1 MKRKQLFS
9 FLIDLLFYIAGGMI
23 YSVAVLLF
31 LTENEISPGG
41 LTGIATI
48 LNYLFSL
55 PIGTVVFIL
64 NIPLLA
70 AGFIKFG
77 GVFIAKT
84 AVATAVMSLTLD
96 ISGLFMPKMKI
107 DPILA
112 ALFGGLLM
120 GLGISLFMLRGATT
134 GGTDIIA
141 KLINRKFP
149 HLTVGRL
156 MLAADAAVVGLS
168 ALVYKNM
175 ESALYAVI
183 AIYASSRVMDL
194 ILYGA
199 DRGKIIYVITD
210 NAKELSDSIMSLINR
225 GVTLL
230 DVTGAYTGTKRQ
242 MLMCTVRRHEVAAVC
257 RLATSCDKN
266 AFIIVGEAGEVL
278 GEGFKR
284 NAS

>member
-9 FLIDLLFYIAGGMI
+9 FLVDLLFYIAGGII

-120 GLGISLFMLRGATT
+120 GLGISLYMLRDATT

-149 HLTVGRL
+149 HS
-156 MLAADAAVVGLS
+156 AV
-168 ALVYKNM
+168 K
-175 ESALYAVI
+175 
-183 AIYASSRVMDL
+183 
-194 ILYGA
+194 
-199 DRGKIIYVITD
+199 
-210 NAKELSDSIMSLINR
+210 SLCGNFC
-225 GVTLL
+225 
-230 DVTGAYTGTKRQ
+230 
-242 MLMCTVRRHEVAAVC
+242 MRR
-257 RLATSCDKN
+257 K
-266 AFIIVGEAGEVL
+266 
-278 GEGFKR
+278 
-284 NAS
+284 

>member
-141 KLINRKFP
+141 KLINCKFP

-278 GEGFKR
+278 GEGFKT
-284 NAS
+284 NI

>member
-1 MKRKQLFS
+1 MKRKKLFS

-278 GEGFKR
+278 GEGFKT
-284 NAS
+284 NI

>member
-9 FLIDLLFYIAGGMI
+9 FLVDLLFYIAGGII

-141 KLINRKFP
+141 KLINCKFP

-278 GEGFKR
+278 GEGFKT
-284 NAS
+284 NI

>member
-9 FLIDLLFYIAGGMI
+9 FLVDLLFYIAGGMI

-77 GVFIAKT
+77 GIFIAKT

-278 GEGFKR
+278 GEGFKT
-284 NAS
+284 NT

>member
-1 MKRKQLFS
+1 MKRKQRFS
-9 FLIDLLFYIAGGMI
+9 FLIDLLFYIAGGII

-77 GVFIAKT
+77 GIFIAKT

-278 GEGFKR
+278 GEGFKT
-284 NAS
+284 NI

>member
-77 GVFIAKT
+77 GIFIAKT

-96 ISGLFMPKMKI
+96 VSGLFMPKMKI

-168 ALVYKNM
+168 ALVYKNV

-230 DVTGAYTGTKRQ
+230 EVTGAYTGTKRQ
-242 MLMCTVRRHEVAAVC
+242 MLMCTVRRNEVAAVC

-284 NAS
+284 NA

>member
-134 GGTDIIA
+134 AGTDIIA

-257 RLATSCDKN
+257 RLATNCDKN

-284 NAS
+284 NA

>member
-9 FLIDLLFYIAGGMI
+9 FLVDLLFYIAGGMI

-141 KLINRKFP
+141 KLINCKFP

-278 GEGFKR
+278 GEGFKT
-284 NAS
+284 NI

>member
-9 FLIDLLFYIAGGMI
+9 FLVDLLFYIAGGII

-84 AVATAVMSLTLD
+84 AVATAVMSLMLD

-168 ALVYKNM
+168 ALVYKNI

-284 NAS
+284 NA

>member
-9 FLIDLLFYIAGGMI
+9 FLTDLIFYIAGGMI

-48 LNYLFSL
+48 LNYIFSL

-257 RLATSCDKN
+257 RLATNCDKN

-284 NAS
+284 NA

>member
-9 FLIDLLFYIAGGMI
+9 FLVDLLFYIAGGMI

-77 GVFIAKT
+77 GVFIVKT

-141 KLINRKFP
+141 KLINRKIP

-278 GEGFKR
+278 GEGFKT
-284 NAS
+284 NI

>member
-9 FLIDLLFYIAGGMI
+9 FLVDLLFYIAGGMI

-77 GVFIAKT
+77 GIFIAKT

-141 KLINRKFP
+141 KLINSKFP
-149 HLTVGRL
+149 QLTVGRL

-278 GEGFKR
+278 GEGFKT
-284 NAS
+284 NI

>member
-9 FLIDLLFYIAGGMI
+9 FLVDLLFYIAGGMI

-77 GVFIAKT
+77 GIFIAKT

-199 DRGKIIYVITD
+199 DHGKIIYVITD

-278 GEGFKR
+278 GEGFKT
-284 NAS
+284 NI

>member
-9 FLIDLLFYIAGGMI
+9 FLVDLLFYIAGGMI

-112 ALFGGLLM
+112 ALFGGLFM

-141 KLINRKFP
+141 KLINCKFP

-278 GEGFKR
+278 GEGFKT
-284 NAS
+284 NI

>member
-9 FLIDLLFYIAGGMI
+9 FLVDLLFYIAGGMI

-77 GVFIAKT
+77 GIFIAKT

-141 KLINRKFP
+141 KLINCKFP

-230 DVTGAYTGTKRQ
+230 DVTGAYTGTKRR

-278 GEGFKR
+278 GEGFKT
-284 NAS
+284 NI

>member
-48 LNYLFSL
+48 LNYIFSL

-278 GEGFKR
+278 GEGFKT
-284 NAS
+284 NI

>member
-9 FLIDLLFYIAGGMI
+9 FLVDLLFYIAGGMI

-210 NAKELSDSIMSLINR
+210 NAKELSNSIMSLINR

-278 GEGFKR
+278 GEGFKT
-284 NAS
+284 NI

>member
-9 FLIDLLFYIAGGMI
+9 FLVDLLFYIAGGMI

-41 LTGIATI
+41 LTGIATL
-48 LNYLFSL
+48 LNYIFSL

-141 KLINRKFP
+141 KLINCKFP

-278 GEGFKR
+278 GEGFKT
-284 NAS
+284 NI

>member
-77 GVFIAKT
+77 GIFIAKT

-257 RLATSCDKN
+257 RIATSCDKN

-278 GEGFKR
+278 GEGFKT
-284 NAS
+284 NI

>member
-1 MKRKQLFS
+1 MRRKRIFT
-9 FLIDLLFYIAGGMI
+9 FLTDILFYIAGGFI
-23 YSVAVLLF
+23 YSTAVLLF
-31 LTENEISPGG
+31 LSENGISPGG

-55 PIGTVVFIL
+55 PIGAVVFVL

-70 AGFIKFG
+70 AAFIKFG
-77 GVFIAKT
+77 GIFIAKT
-84 AVATAVMSLTLD
+84 AVATAILSLMLD
-96 ISGLFMPKMKI
+96 ISGLFLPTIKI

-141 KLINRKFP
+141 KLINRRFP

-156 MLAADAAVVGLS
+156 MLAADAAVVAAT
-168 ALVYKNM
+168 ALVYKNI

-183 AIYASSRVMDL
+183 AIYTSSRVMDV

-199 DRGKIIYVITD
+199 DRGKIVYVITD
-210 NAKELSDSIMSLINR
+210 NSKELSDSIMSLINR

-230 DVTGAYTGTKRQ
+230 NVTGAYTGAQRQ
-242 MLMCTVRRHEVAAVC
+242 MLMCTVRRNEVAAVC
-257 RLATSCDKN
+257 RLAAECDKMP
-266 AFIIVGEAGEVL
+266 L
-278 GEGFKR
+278 
-284 NAS
+284 

>member
-9 FLIDLLFYIAGGMI
+9 FLTDLIFYIAGGMI

-48 LNYLFSL
+48 LNYIFSL

-96 ISGLFMPKMKI
+96 ISGLFMPKIKI

-168 ALVYKNM
+168 ALVYKNI

-257 RLATSCDKN
+257 RLATNCDKN

-284 NAS
+284 NA

>member
-9 FLIDLLFYIAGGMI
+9 FLVDLLFYIAGGMI

-77 GVFIAKT
+77 GIFIAKT

-156 MLAADAAVVGLS
+156 MVAADAAVVGLS

-278 GEGFKR
+278 GEGFKT
-284 NAS
+284 NI

>member
-9 FLIDLLFYIAGGMI
+9 FLVDLLFYIAGGII

-77 GVFIAKT
+77 GVFIVKT

-278 GEGFKR
+278 GEGFKT
-284 NAS
+284 NI

>member
-9 FLIDLLFYIAGGMI
+9 FLVDLLFYIAGGII

-120 GLGISLFMLRGATT
+120 GLGISLFMLRDATT

-168 ALVYKNM
+168 ALVYKNI

-257 RLATSCDKN
+257 RLATNCDKN

-284 NAS
+284 NA

>member
-9 FLIDLLFYIAGGMI
+9 FLIDLLFYITGGII

-278 GEGFKR
+278 GEGFKT
-284 NAS
+284 NI

>member
-284 NAS
+284 NA

>member
-9 FLIDLLFYIAGGMI
+9 FLVDLLFYIAGGMI

-77 GVFIAKT
+77 GIFIAKT

-141 KLINRKFP
+141 KLINCKFP

-278 GEGFKR
+278 GEGFKT
-284 NAS
+284 NI

>member
-9 FLIDLLFYIAGGMI
+9 FLVDLLFYIAGGMI

-77 GVFIAKT
+77 GIFIAKT

-156 MLAADAAVVGLS
+156 MLAADAAVVGIS

-278 GEGFKR
+278 GEGFKT
-284 NAS
+284 NI

>member
-84 AVATAVMSLTLD
+84 AVATAVISLTLD

-168 ALVYKNM
+168 ALVYKNV

-278 GEGFKR
+278 GEGFKT
-284 NAS
+284 NI

>member
-77 GVFIAKT
+77 GIFIAKT

-168 ALVYKNM
+168 ALVYKNV

-242 MLMCTVRRHEVAAVC
+242 MLMCTVRRNEVAAVC

-284 NAS
+284 NA

>member
-168 ALVYKNM
+168 ALVYKIM
-175 ESALYAVI
+175 ESALYAVL

-278 GEGFKR
+278 GEGFKT
-284 NAS
+284 NI

>member
-77 GVFIAKT
+77 GIFIAKT

-141 KLINRKFP
+141 KLINRKFL

-278 GEGFKR
+278 GEGFKT
-284 NAS
+284 NI

>member
-9 FLIDLLFYIAGGMI
+9 FLVDLLFYIAGGMI

-77 GVFIAKT
+77 GVFIVKT

-199 DRGKIIYVITD
+199 DRSKIIYVITD

-278 GEGFKR
+278 GEGFKT
-284 NAS
+284 NI

>member
-77 GVFIAKT
+77 GVFIVKT

-278 GEGFKR
+278 GEGFKT
-284 NAS
+284 NI

>member
-1 MKRKQLFS
+1 MKRKKLFS

-284 NAS
+284 NA

>member
-48 LNYLFSL
+48 LNYIFSL

-141 KLINRKFP
+141 KLINCKFP

-278 GEGFKR
+278 GEGFKT
-284 NAS
+284 NI

>member
-1 MKRKQLFS
+1 M
-9 FLIDLLFYIAGGMI
+9 IDLLFYIAGGMI

-77 GVFIAKT
+77 GVFIVKT

-120 GLGISLFMLRGATT
+120 GMGISLFMLRGATT

-278 GEGFKR
+278 GEGFKT
-284 NAS
+284 NI

>member
-9 FLIDLLFYIAGGMI
+9 FLVDLLFYIAGGII

-77 GVFIAKT
+77 GIFIAKT

-96 ISGLFMPKMKI
+96 ISGLFIPKMKI

-120 GLGISLFMLRGATT
+120 GLGISLFMLRDATT

-168 ALVYKNM
+168 ALVYKNI

-284 NAS
+284 NA